1 MRKIVLASHGML
13 AAGMKSSLEM
23 IAGALPHVDVL
34 CAYTDG
40 VPDLKRALSATV
52 EALGP
57 EDELVLVTDVLGGSV
72 NTEVSQFCGLPRVY
86 VVTGMNLGLVLSLA
100 LSDEGDTEAV
110 IDECLE
116 NARAQM
122 VRIGPHEDEE
132 DEDF

>member
-13 AAGMKSSLEM
+13 AAGMKNSLEM
-23 IAGALPHVDVL
+23 IAGAQPQVDVL
-34 CAYTDG
+34 CAYTDE
-40 VPDLKRALSATV
+40 VPDLRMALKAII
-52 EALGP
+52 EGLGP

-72 NTEVSQFCGLPRVY
+72 NTEVSQLRDLPRVY
-86 VVTGMNLGLVLSLA
+86 VMTGMNLGLVLSLA
-100 LSDEGDTEAV
+100 LADGDDTEAV

-122 VRIGPHEDEE
+122 VRIEPDEDEE

>member
-1 MRKIVLASHGML
+1 MRKIVLASHGTL

-23 IAGALPHVDVL
+23 IAGAQPQVDAL
-34 CAYTDG
+34 CAYTDE
-40 VPDLKRALSATV
+40 VPDLRMALNAII
-52 EALGP
+52 ERLGH

-72 NTEVSQFCGLPRVY
+72 NTEVSQFRDLPRVY

-100 LSDEGDTEAV
+100 LGDGDKTEAV

-122 VRIGPHEDEE
+122 IRIEPHGDAE